1 MRCYAYVLSLSWR
14 RMTVIEPELSFGR
27 REICCREERKE
38 KKDVGFQEDRE
49 SAFLNLGKKVA
60 VVET

>member
-1 MRCYAYVLSLSWR
+1 
-14 RMTVIEPELSFGR
+14 MTVIEPELSFGR

-49 SAFLNLGKKVA
+49 SAFLNLRKKVA